1 MVARRTAH
9 ACVCC
14 KRHNC
19 FSPSVWPWIQ
29 TCCADCDESRPLRMP
44 GVCARVSCLSFPF
57 LLFLLSFLLLC
68 LLFIC
73 LFICSFVHLF
83 VLFECDR
90 RRDKKQRE
98 PREKERRTE
107 AGVCSKVFFGSGC
120 QPNASLLHLLLSA
133 VMAAAGSAS
142 GGNAVKRLGK
152 VTGGEERRGSFSV
165 VLILVLVLLSLRRSW
180 RS

>member
-1 MVARRTAH
+1 MPVFAARGIIAFRP
-9 ACVCC
+9 V
-14 KRHNC
+14 
-19 FSPSVWPWIQ
+19 FGPG
-29 TCCADCDESRPLRMP
+29 SRPVVLIAMNP
-44 GVCARVSCLSFPF
+44 GRFACLVSAPVFRACLSLFFCFFFLFYFFASCLFV
-57 LLFLLSFLLLC
+57 C
-68 LLFIC
+68 V
-73 LFICSFVHLF
+73 CSFVHLF

-98 PREKERRTE
+98 PREKNEELKR
-107 AGVCSKVFFGSGC
+107 GC
-120 QPNASLLHLLLSA
+120 VARYSLDQDAVRGQPNASLLHLLLSA